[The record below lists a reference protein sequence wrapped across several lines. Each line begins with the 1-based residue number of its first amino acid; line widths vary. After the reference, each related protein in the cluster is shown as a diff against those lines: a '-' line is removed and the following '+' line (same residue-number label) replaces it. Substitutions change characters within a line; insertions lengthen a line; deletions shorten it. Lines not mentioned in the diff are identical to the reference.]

1 MFKKILLIVSV
12 LILPLVAQSDGVRRV
27 SVDYRLEMAVADSD
41 YPPVIWRGSGPLR
54 YQWENGEGRVIG
66 GDVPV
71 MRQLCPVEVP
81 GYDSL
86 MLVVRGRP
94 GTTAV
99 VKFENGDIVVT
110 GLDLELDVINTRQI
124 IVATMPSPQRPLLH
138 LSFQDLRLSGKPNIE
153 TMSAELAFTTVIPR
167 TGDDTVDAAIAGKT
181 VNGTLQIALQNPY
194 QKK

>member
-1 MFKKILLIVSV
+1 MFKKILLIVSI
-12 LILPLVAQSDGVRRV
+12 LILPLVAQSDEMRRV
-27 SVDYRLEMAVADSD
+27 SIDYRLEMAIADTE
-41 YPPVIWRGSGPLR
+41 YPPVVWRGSGPLR
-54 YQWENGEGRVIG
+54 YQWKEGEGRVMG

-81 GYDSL
+81 GYESL

-110 GLDLELDVINTRQI
+110 GLDLDLEVVNARQI
-124 IVATMPSPQRPLLH
+124 IAATMPSPQRPLLH
-138 LSFQDLRLSGKPNIE
+138 LSFQDLRLIGKPNIE

-167 TGDDTVDAAIAGKT
+167 TGDDKVDAAIAGKA